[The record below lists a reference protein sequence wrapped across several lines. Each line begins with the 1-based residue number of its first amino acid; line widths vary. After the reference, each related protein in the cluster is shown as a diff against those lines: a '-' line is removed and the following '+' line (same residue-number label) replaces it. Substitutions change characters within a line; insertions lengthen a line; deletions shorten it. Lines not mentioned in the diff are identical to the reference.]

1 MFQGNIGR
9 LLSSTMTESQV
20 GDEFWKGI
28 SDERIFRLF
37 WGGGYFL
44 FRRFPDS
51 CRGVSKWENE

>member
-20 GDEFWKGI
+20 GDEFWKEI

-37 WGGGYFL
+37 WGGGYFFCSDGFL
-44 FRRFPDS
+44 TVV
-51 CRGVSKWENE
+51 GE

>member
-28 SDERIFRLF
+28 SDERILRLLGC
-37 WGGGYFL
+37 GGCFCSDGFL
-44 FRRFPDS
+44 TAV
-51 CRGVSKWENE
+51 GE